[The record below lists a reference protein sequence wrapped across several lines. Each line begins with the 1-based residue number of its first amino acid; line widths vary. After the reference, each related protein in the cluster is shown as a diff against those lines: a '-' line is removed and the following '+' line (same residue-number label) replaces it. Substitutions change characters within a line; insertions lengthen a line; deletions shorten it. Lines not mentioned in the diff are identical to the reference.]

1 MPKYLFKGSY
11 SREGIQGVL
20 REGGTARVAATKKL
34 AESVG
39 GTLESYHFAFGS
51 ADFYAVADLPDHA
64 AALTAAA
71 TVGASGALSHLETVV
86 LVSAEEAD
94 AMSQRSADYIPPGS

>member
-11 SREGIQGVL
+11 SREGIAGVV
-20 REGGTARVAATKKL
+20 REGGTARVAATKRL
-34 AESVG
+34 AESLG

-86 LVSAEEAD
+86 LLTAEEAD
-94 AMSQRSADYIPPGS
+94 AVAQRTADYRPPGS